1 MSRERALAC
10 EFLIFCRRIFRATPG
25 IPTRLA
31 HWAIPTRLAHW
42 AESISRSVVAVR
54 AAVSRDALE
63 GFHDEAYEPTY
74 RFLICRFHG
83 SQCGHKGARWGIG
96 GVAGACVLLAG
107 VRCVCCGG
115 SRKK

>member
-42 AESISRSVVAVR
+42 AKGISRSVVAVR